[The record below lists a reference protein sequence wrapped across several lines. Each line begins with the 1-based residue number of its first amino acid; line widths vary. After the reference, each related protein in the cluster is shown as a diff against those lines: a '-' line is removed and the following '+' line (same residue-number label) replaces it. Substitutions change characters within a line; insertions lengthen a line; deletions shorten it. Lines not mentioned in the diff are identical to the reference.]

1 MVQQAEIQSIAQP
14 PPPPP
19 LSNNFLEILQKL
31 QISHLKKKS
40 LDGYFKLTT
49 AISVILVAKQGW
61 QTMVSTNLTKT
72 GVGGGGL
79 LYFIVG
85 LYK

>member
-1 MVQQAEIQSIAQP
+1 MVQQAEIQSTAQHP

-19 LSNNFLEILQKL
+19 PRPQSNNFLEILQKL

-49 AISVILVAKQGW
+49 AISVILVAKQG
-61 QTMVSTNLTKT
+61 
-72 GVGGGGL
+72 
-79 LYFIVG
+79 
-85 LYK
+85 

>member
-1 MVQQAEIQSIAQP
+1 MVQQAEIQSIAQH
-14 PPPPP
+14 PPP

-49 AISVILVAKQGW
+49 AISVILVAKQG
-61 QTMVSTNLTKT
+61 
-72 GVGGGGL
+72 
-79 LYFIVG
+79 
-85 LYK
+85 